1 MERAVAPYLI
11 TVCPVALMDI
21 LAVHVPTALYVPM
34 GVAAALRSVQAVAT
48 MPAVLVRA
56 SPTRSAALAIV
67 PDNFAFLLCY
77 ILPAFVYSCIVMQQV
92 NYIPKPDEC
101 AG

>member
-11 TVCPVALMDI
+11 TVCSVALMDI

-56 SPTRSAALAIV
+56 SPTRSAALAIA
-67 PDNFAFLLCY
+67 PDNLAFLLCY